1 VARRPAPPWWRFSAR
16 ELRTHAFLY
25 AVCAWAFAAYL
36 LLGGQGARTVAG
48 VLKFQDFV
56 YFYTLGHLASDGD
69 WQALSRYPELHAV
82 QTQLVPEAEKLI
94 YPPVYPPYTA
104 LYFAPFAKLPYLPA
118 AAIWGL
124 LTAVGY
130 AAIVYVVWRAGAPT
144 VGHGS
149 LIAAAALAYPPFW
162 QLVMNGQFTIVVL
175 GAFTLGWLL
184 LEREHRF
191 LAGAAFGLLA
201 SKPQLAVPLT
211 AVVVFRREWQMML
224 GAICAIALQA
234 AFVAWRLDVTALFE
248 FVRGVP
254 QMLAQTEILEAK
266 PWAGHSLRTLTRLLP
281 GWVGTPL
288 WVLLAGLCIAAA
300 IRTWRPSIPLRV
312 RLGVIV
318 LVSVL
323 ASPHLLVYD
332 ATILVLPL
340 LWFAEWMETRAR
352 YTVRY
357 RVLAH
362 ALIVAFALPVA
373 RVIGLQPS
381 VVVMC
386 WMCAVVCRAAWE
398 ADSNPP
404 AWLQ

>member
-1 VARRPAPPWWRFSAR
+1 
-16 ELRTHAFLY
+16 
-25 AVCAWAFAAYL
+25 
-36 LLGGQGARTVAG
+36 
-48 VLKFQDFV
+48 
-56 YFYTLGHLASDGD
+56 
-69 WQALSRYPELHAV
+69 
-82 QTQLVPEAEKLI
+82 
-94 YPPVYPPYTA
+94 
-104 LYFAPFAKLPYLPA
+104 
-118 AAIWGL
+118 
-124 LTAVGY
+124 
-130 AAIVYVVWRAGAPT
+130 
-144 VGHGS
+144 
-149 LIAAAALAYPPFW
+149 
-162 QLVMNGQFTIVVL
+162 
-175 GAFTLGWLL
+175 
-184 LEREHRF
+184 
-191 LAGAAFGLLA
+191 
-201 SKPQLAVPLT
+201 
-211 AVVVFRREWQMML
+211 MML

-373 RVIGLQPS
+373 RVIDLQPS

-386 WMCAVVCRAAWE
+386 WMCAVVAAQRGRRTLTRLLGCSEGGHLLANGLDALRCRNSSLGGSPGGRRSGGFPGRRHVETRAAVR
-398 ADSNPP
+398 ARLPV
-404 AWLQ
+404 LQHLAIAGRTAGRQAARTGRTRQVVRFGHRAARRALVLGCRDRLRRSR